1 MVKLVIESLFWSG
14 SVPLMSSVEKAEG
27 YSNCEKF
34 RVIVEKMVECALRIN
49 SDRKVSMDAYE
60 NTIKDSVSE
69 WIRNS
74 EVVVVIGTDNN
85 EVLAQS
91 SVSGGIIYINSAWLS
106 FMQRLHEKGNS
117 GINQCNVH
125 KTLLIVKILHELYHI
140 FTPKI
145 LELEYKLRKS
155 AYILDSSVPI
165 HLTDVTPQEMGF
177 SPDIKGITTCGD
189 MGLFGEEMMSGSVHI
204 RYFPAKIT
212 SGIPW
217 DFHTINLVKYNIE
230 KRILSLRNLPTC

>member
-1 MVKLVIESLFWSG
+1 
-14 SVPLMSSVEKAEG
+14 
-27 YSNCEKF
+27 
-34 RVIVEKMVECALRIN
+34 MVECALRIN
-49 SDRKVSMDAYE
+49 SDRKVSVDAYE

-117 GINQCNVH
+117 GINQCIVH
-125 KTLLIVKILHELYHI
+125 KTLLIVKILHELYHL

-165 HLTDVTPQEMGF
+165 HLTDVTPRRW
-177 SPDIKGITTCGD
+177 DLALLLKVLLRAVTWVC
-189 MGLFGEEMMSGSVHI
+189 SV
-204 RYFPAKIT
+204 K
-212 SGIPW
+212 
-217 DFHTINLVKYNIE
+217 K
-230 KRILSLRNLPTC
+230 